1 MSDLMNRFA
10 GEKGRRRLVDALRQQ
25 ALIGDDRRLASEIA
39 AVAELQEV
47 SAGTVLIEE
56 GAPDDDVFLIV
67 AGELKVMVGGRV
79 VAQRG
84 SGEAVGEMAA
94 LDPTAKRSAAV
105 VAIGDSLVARVP
117 EAQFARIAAR
127 HPEVWRRVA
136 LSLGNRIRQG
146 AAAAASSEPEGNL
159 LRRAGDYW
167 TIVYEGQSVSVRDA
181 KGIRYLARLLREP
194 GREVH
199 VLDLVAA
206 DAEEGQVVDVG
217 DAGEMLD
224 ARARAEY
231 RGRLADL
238 QEELE
243 SARGANDVGR
253 TAAIQQELDAIAE
266 KLSAAFGLGGRARK
280 GGQAAERARKAVR
293 SCVAEAIR
301 RIDEHHSGLAAHLR
315 NAVRLGGF
323 CMYRPEKPTSWAL

>member
-1 MSDLMNRFA
+1 MGDLMNRFA

-25 ALIGDDRRLASEIA
+25 ALIGDDHRLASEIA

-56 GAPDDDVFLIV
+56 GAPDDDLFLIV
-67 AGELKVMVGGRV
+67 VGELKVTVGGRV

-94 LDPTAKRSAAV
+94 LDPTAKRSAGV
-105 VAIGDSLVARVP
+105 VAVGEVLVARVP
-117 EAQFARIAAR
+117 EAEFARIAAR
-127 HPEVWRRVA
+127 HPDVWRRLA
-136 LSLGNRIRQG
+136 LTLGNRIRQG
-146 AAAAASSEPEGNL
+146 AAASASEPEDNE

-167 TIVYEGQSVSVRDA
+167 TIVYEGHSISVRDA
-181 KGIRYLARLLREP
+181 KGIRYLARLLAEP

-199 VLDLVAA
+199 VLDLLAA
-206 DAEEGQVVDVG
+206 DAEEGQVIDVG

-224 ARARAEY
+224 ERARVQY
-231 RGRLADL
+231 RDRLADL
-238 QEELE
+238 EEELA
-243 SARGANDVGR
+243 SARDANDVGR
-253 TAAIQQELDAIAE
+253 TAAIQRELDAIAE
-266 KLSAAFGLGGRARK
+266 RLSAAFGLGGRARK

-301 RIDEHHSGLAAHLR
+301 RIDEHHPGLAAHLR

-323 CMYRPEKPTSWAL
+323 CAYRPEKPTSWVL